1 MEFACLTFIVKI
13 SKGVLGSCIPLPG
26 VKPTHAVTS
35 VSEKWLV
42 EMLVTSICHQPLY
55 PNSLLQQLGQSC
67 PSLAQPLSRPLAD
80 NSRRHAGDP
89 DIDASEQKMVV
100 TTQTVGAQHDKE
112 LANIRALC
120 LGEKALA
127 GFSALLETNEAV
139 VCQKIVCSQSEKQRI
154 SFKGGQKCRAH
165 LTLQPAKAYSA
176 ELIHRESRRVDE

>member
-1 MEFACLTFIVKI
+1 MIHQWNFIVKI

-26 VKPTHAVTS
+26 VKSTHAVTS
-35 VSEKWLV
+35 VSENWLV

-55 PNSLLQQLGQSC
+55 PDSLLQQLGQSC

-120 LGEKALA
+120 WEKRLWQASLPCWKPMRLS
-127 GFSALLETNEAV
+127 SA
-139 VCQKIVCSQSEKQRI
+139 KR
-154 SFKGGQKCRAH
+154 
-165 LTLQPAKAYSA
+165 
-176 ELIHRESRRVDE
+176 